1 MILECCEFWYNQESG
16 QAEPITEDLRTK
28 INKAITTM
36 AEESIRT
43 LCVAYKNI
51 GVECLE
57 TKDSKGVF
65 DVEKNHL
72 ILLSVLGVKD
82 VPRPEVP
89 EAIAKCRKAGI
100 KVKMVTGDNMVTARA
115 IAKEVGIIQ

>member
-1 MILECCEFWYNQESG
+1 MRS
-16 QAEPITEDLRTK
+16 K
-28 INKAITTM
+28 INRVIVSM
-36 AEESIRT
+36 AEESLRT

-65 DVEKNHL
+65 EVEKSHL
-72 ILLSVLGVKD
+72 VLLAVLGVKD

-89 EAIAKCRKAGI
+89 DAIAKCRKAGI
-100 KVKMVTGDNMVTARA
+100 KVRMVTGDNMITARA